1 MYTFVDAH
9 EYQTG
14 RVLPAEAMSYNGTYL
29 ENEIPGYRT
38 LYTSGRELLVSELQ
52 TGEINGIDGARY
64 LGRRRPIR
72 TITVGY
78 QLIADSPADFRTKFN
93 KLNSLLRA
101 EQVQII
107 FNDETDKY
115 FIGTKTG
122 NSTVES
128 GRNAVTGEIEIT
140 CTDPY
145 KYSTTLKG
153 FTAGIPESDAII
165 TLEPVQEGEGAP
177 SPTNLRP
184 ISGYTGID
192 VEENNLTYHVS
203 FPSAAGT
210 VYSGTVDLGTGTL
223 TVDRYCLYVDPAKIP
238 DSYIHF
244 DVLTSNI
251 RVGNLLL
258 DTHYD
263 APNAAY
269 NSSAAT
275 IGALSN
281 WTVER
286 TRGYATDMTGFYFS
300 SNRAFYLYLPK
311 NLFVTQDAAGFKQ
324 YLTDNPLYIVYPLE
338 TPQTYQLSVSE
349 NGVIKININNKGTE
363 PCVARYEIINNADN
377 GFIGIVSSNGAMQFG
392 SPEEVDGEQFR
403 GNEQLADLTNWPAT
417 RKTSSVMHPAYNYQ
431 GTIKKINNVNGG
443 NTKGLVIDSFGNRLA
458 DTWNGACQ
466 ELVLPADSTGATGAR
481 NFYCW
486 MCHWFM
492 TGALGQTG
500 EQGIAFLTAD
510 NEFICG
516 VQIVKSDS
524 VGNDAYIEY
533 FVNGKIKRQIHFQPT
548 VYDSDNPFNGRG
560 ANDIR
565 KEGDK
570 VTFYWWGSHFSFVD
584 PEIADMECA
593 KIQITFDNYGTR
605 ESYVTVNAIS
615 EIAFQKMNVDGWRDI
630 PNRYR
635 AGDKIVIEGSE
646 SKVYVN
652 DMYRPQDEVIG
663 SRYFKIEPGTNEV
676 QVMASNWCETAPA
689 VKAYIREVWQ

>member
-1 MYTFVDAH
+1 MYTFVDID

-14 RVLPAEAMSYNGTYL
+14 RLLPAEAMSYNGTYI
-29 ENEIPGYRT
+29 ENEITGYRT

-52 TGEINGIDGARY
+52 TGEITGIDGARY
-64 LGRRRPIR
+64 LGRRRPVR
-72 TITVGY
+72 TIKVGY
-78 QLIADSPADFRTKFN
+78 QLIADSPSDFRNKFN
-93 KLNSLLRA
+93 KLNSLLA
-101 EQVQII
+101 TEQVQII
-107 FNDETDKY
+107 FADEPDKY

-122 NSTVES
+122 NTAIEP
-128 GRNAVTGEIEIT
+128 GMNAVTGEIEIT

-145 KYSTTLKG
+145 KYSTTLRG
-153 FTAGIPESDAII
+153 FTAGIPDLDTVI
-165 TLEPVQEGEGAP
+165 TLEPVQDGEGDP
-177 SPTNLRP
+177 SPTNVRP
-184 ISGYTGID
+184 FSGYTGID
-192 VEENNLTYHVS
+192 VTEDGLTCRVS
-203 FPSAAGT
+203 FPTSAGT

-223 TVDRYCLYVDPAKIP
+223 TVDRYKLTVDASKIP
-238 DSYIHF
+238 
-244 DVLTSNI
+244 
-251 RVGNLLL
+251 
-258 DTHYD
+258 
-263 APNAAY
+263 
-269 NSSAAT
+269 SANFE
-275 IGALSN
+275 ALSKNARIGIMNIATLFNAPLAKYQVNDTDATGN
-281 WTVER
+281 WLPKR
-286 TRGYATDMTGFYFS
+286 NQGYSVDTAGFYFY
-300 SNRAFYLYLPK
+300 SNTAIYVFFPK
-311 NLFVTQDAAGFKQ
+311 ELVPSHDLEGTKQ
-324 YLTDNPLYIVYPLE
+324 YFADHPLEIIYELE
-338 TPQTYQLSVSE
+338 TPITYQLSASE
-349 NGVIKININNKGTE
+349 NGVIKLNINNEGTE
-363 PCVARYEIINNADN
+363 PCAVTYEITNNADN

-417 RKTSSVMHPAYNYQ
+417 RKTSSVMHPTYNYQ

-458 DTWNGACQ
+458 NTWNGACQ
-466 ELVLPADSTGATGAR
+466 ELILPADSTGATGAR

-486 MCHWFM
+486 TCHWFM
-492 TGALGQTG
+492 TGRLGQTG
-500 EQGIAFLTAD
+500 EQGIAFLTSD
-510 NEFICG
+510 NKFICG
-516 VQIVKSDS
+516 VQIVKSDA

-652 DMYRPQDEVIG
+652 DMYRPQDEIIG

-676 QVMASNWCETAPA
+676 QVMVSDWCGTAPT